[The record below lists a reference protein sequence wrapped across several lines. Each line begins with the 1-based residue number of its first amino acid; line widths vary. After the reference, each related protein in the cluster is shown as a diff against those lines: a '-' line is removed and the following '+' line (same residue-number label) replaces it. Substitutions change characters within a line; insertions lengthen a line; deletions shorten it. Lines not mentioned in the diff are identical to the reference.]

1 MVTAPRKRT
10 LLFIIE
16 ALRAFTVR
24 CEQEPLGVNEPISL
38 LCFQRNWSIRLEDS
52 LVEEREVTL
61 CSSET
66 AN

>member
-1 MVTAPRKRT
+1 MATALHKRN

-16 ALRAFTVR
+16 APRAFTV
-24 CEQEPLGVNEPISL
+24 GVNEPISL

-52 LVEEREVTL
+52 LGEEREVTL

-66 AN
+66 AY